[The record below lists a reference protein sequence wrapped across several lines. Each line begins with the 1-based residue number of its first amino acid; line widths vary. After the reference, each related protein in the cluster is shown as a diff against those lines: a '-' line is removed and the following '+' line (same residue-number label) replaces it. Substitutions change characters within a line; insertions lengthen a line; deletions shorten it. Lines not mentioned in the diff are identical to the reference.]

1 MARALGGLTQ
11 KTSNWCV
18 DSATVVLG
26 PFRMDARTAELP
38 VTLQRESWLRRERA
52 SGRFYDRLMVVLG
65 LVMLGMIALA
75 VALLKREAQPGTLLY
90 APLSALLL
98 IGILLPAIA
107 VMALYARKVAVRR
120 AEEGGLGSGRL
131 HVRLVALFTAIAAI
145 PTVLVAIFA
154 SVLFQSGLEFWFS
167 NRARNMLE
175 NTVQIAQAS
184 YQRELD
190 RVTSETTTMSSDL
203 AGYLQQLS
211 IGDPRFGD
219 LFAKQVYIR
228 NLSEAVIV
236 NVGKDGIP
244 RSLILV
250 NPYDR
255 PLERIISKE
264 KIAGLKGRHS
274 VPINSAD
281 RIGALV
287 PLNYGPQTYLYAA
300 RVFDPQFRQQIERS
314 SDVLHDYR
322 SLLKR
327 SRVNQLQFNAALL
340 LGSLIIVGLSIL
352 TALKLADRLVRPV
365 GELVDAA
372 GRIEIGDF
380 SARVP
385 VSNTDDEVQTLATAF
400 NQMTERLEEQT
411 TELRTANTQLETR
424 RAFIEA
430 VLSSVTA
437 GVIAVDTK
445 RSILLL
451 NRSAETLLEKGEA
464 IEGKALAAVSPELE
478 EFMLGQQ
485 SEANVLI
492 TADGVQR
499 TLAVKR
505 VRYQDGSVLTFDDI
519 TDQLTDQRRAAW
531 SDIARRIA
539 HEIKNPL
546 TPIQLAAERLQR
558 RFGGE
563 IASDKETFERL
574 TGTIVR
580 QVGDLR
586 RMVDEF
592 SNFARMPKP
601 VFRDENVHEI
611 ARQALFLHEVAHPA
625 ISFALE
631 PPNGEFRMVCD
642 RRQLAQ
648 ALTNVVKNGVEAIES
663 RRNRGEHSLAGD
675 RIELKVHE
683 QGDLLVIDVLD
694 TGVGLP
700 EDRERLTEPYMTTR
714 VRGTGL
720 GLAIVKKIVEE
731 HMGEIAFLDRQGG
744 GTHVRISFD
753 RAKLE
758 ALASDEASQSKDDD
772 NDDDEDA

>member
-1 MARALGGLTQ
+1 
-11 KTSNWCV
+11 
-18 DSATVVLG
+18 
-26 PFRMDARTAELP
+26 MDARTAESS
-38 VTLQRESWLRRERA
+38 VKSRRESWLSRERA
-52 SGRFYDRLMVVLG
+52 SGRFYDR
-65 LVMLGMIALA
+65 VMALA
-75 VALLKREAQPGTLLY
+75 AVFLIAMIGLSAWLLSRSGEPGTLLSP
-90 APLSALLL
+90 PLIAVLL
-98 IGILLPAIA
+98 ISILLPAIA

-131 HVRLVALFTAIAAI
+131 HVRLVALFTAIAAV

-175 NTVQIAQAS
+175 NTVQVARS
-184 YQRELD
+184 TYDYELG
-190 RVTSETTTMSSDL
+190 RVTSEATTM
-203 AGYLQQLS
+203 A
-211 IGDPRFGD
+211 
-219 LFAKQVYIR
+219 A
-228 NLSEAVIV
+228 NMAE
-236 NVGKDGIP
+236 
-244 RSLILV
+244 
-250 NPYDR
+250 
-255 PLERIISKE
+255 
-264 KIAGLKGRHS
+264 GLTR
-274 VPINSAD
+274 VPIDDPQVSQ
-281 RIGALV
+281 ALAA
-287 PLNYGPQTYLYAA
+287 QTYLRSLNEAA
-300 RVFDPQFRQQIERS
+300 IIRLDDGKEIRTLAVASGAYGLSLNDGRVRAAAAALKGQPEDAAVDAKAPGRVAVLTRLGSMPDTYLYVGRVDPVVSLQIARAK
-314 SDVLHDYR
+314 DVLRDYR
-322 SLLKR
+322 ALLTK
-327 SRVNQLQFNAALL
+327 SHVNQLRFNAALL
-340 LGSLIIVGLSIL
+340 IGALVIVGLSIL

-365 GELVDAA
+365 GELVNAA
-372 GRIEIGDF
+372 GRIEAGDF

-385 VSNTDDEVQTLATAF
+385 VAGTEDEVQTLSTAF

-411 TELRTANTQLETR
+411 TELKTANTQLDTR

-437 GVIAVDTK
+437 GVIAVDAQH
-445 RSILLL
+445 RILLL
-451 NRSAETLLEKGEA
+451 NRSAETLLEQGEP
-464 IEGKALAAVSPELE
+464 IEDKPLGSASPELE
-478 EFMLGQQ
+478 EFMRGQQ

-492 TADGVQR
+492 TAEGVQR

-563 IASDKETFERL
+563 ISSDKDTFERL

-601 VFRDENVHEI
+601 VFREENVHEI

-625 ISFALE
+625 VTFTLE
-631 PPNGEFRMVCD
+631 PPTGDFPMVCD

-648 ALTNVVKNGVEAIES
+648 ALTNIVKNAVEAIET

-675 RIELKVHE
+675 RVDLKLRE
-683 QGDLLVIDVLD
+683 EDGLLVIDLFD
-694 TGVGLP
+694 TGIGLP

-731 HMGEIAFLDRQGG
+731 HMGEISFHDRRGG

-753 RAKLE
+753 TRKLA
-758 ALASDEASQSKDDD
+758 ALARDAAEQPPDENND
-772 NDDDEDA
+772 NVEEA

>member
-1 MARALGGLTQ
+1 
-11 KTSNWCV
+11 
-18 DSATVVLG
+18 
-26 PFRMDARTAELP
+26 MDARTAEST
-38 VTLQRESWLRRERA
+38 VTLQQESWLQRERA
-52 SGRFYDRLMVVLG
+52 SGRFYDRLMVLIGLVLIGMLG
-65 LVMLGMIALA
+65 LSAW
-75 VALLKREAQPGTLLY
+75 LLSRSAEPGTTMR
-90 APLSALLL
+90 APVVAVLL
-98 IGILLPAIA
+98 IAILLPAIA
-107 VMALYARKVAVRR
+107 LMALYARKVAVGR
-120 AEEGGLGSGRL
+120 AERGGLGSGRL
-131 HVRLVALFTAIAAI
+131 HVRLVALFTAVAVV

-175 NTVQIAQAS
+175 NTVQIARAS
-184 YQRELD
+184 YQREVE
-190 RVTSETTTMSSDL
+190 RVANETVAASGDL
-203 AGYLQQLS
+203 ADYLQMTT
-211 IGDPRFGD
+211 IDDPRFAEAFGV
-219 LFAKQVYIR
+219 KQVLNR
-228 NLSEAVIV
+228 GLSEAIIFTY
-236 NVGKDGIP
+236 GPDKQI
-244 RSLILV
+244 RTLALV

-255 PLERIISKE
+255 PLDKVITPAMIDALQGKQS
-264 KIAGLKGRHS
+264 IP
-274 VPINSAD
+274 VNSSD
-281 RIGALV
+281 RIGALTRV
-287 PLNYGPQTYLYAA
+287 DYGPNTYLYDA
-300 RVFDPQFRQQIERS
+300 RVFDPQFRQQITRAN
-314 SDVLHDYR
+314 DVLHDYQ

-327 SRVNQLQFNAALL
+327 SRVNQLRFNAALL
-340 LGSLIIVGLSIL
+340 LGALIIVGLAIL

-365 GELVDAA
+365 GELVTAA
-372 GRIEIGDF
+372 GRIETGDF
-380 SARVP
+380 TARVP
-385 VSNTDDEVQTLATAF
+385 VTKGDDEVQTLATAF

-411 TELRTANTQLETR
+411 NELRSANTQLETR

-437 GVIAVDTK
+437 GVVAVDAQHG
-445 RSILLL
+445 ILLL
-451 NRSAETLLEKGEA
+451 NRSAETLLEQGES
-464 IEGKALAAVSPELE
+464 IEGRALASLSPELE
-478 EFMLGQQ
+478 EFMRGQQ

-492 TADGVQR
+492 AAEGAQR

-558 RFGGE
+558 RFADE
-563 IASDKETFERL
+563 ISSDRDTFERL

-601 VFRDENVHEI
+601 VFREENVHEI

-625 ISFALE
+625 ISFTLE
-631 PPNGEFRMVCD
+631 PPTGDFRMVCD

-648 ALTNVVKNGVEAIES
+648 ALTNVVKNAVEAIES

-675 RIELKVHE
+675 RVDLRLRED
-683 QGDLLVIDVLD
+683 GGLLVIDVLD
-694 TGVGLP
+694 TGIGLP

-753 RAKLE
+753 TAKLA
-758 ALASDEASQSKDDD
+758 ALAADGAPEPSSEEDGDDGGD
-772 NDDDEDA
+772 K

>member
-1 MARALGGLTQ
+1 
-11 KTSNWCV
+11 
-18 DSATVVLG
+18 
-26 PFRMDARTAELP
+26 MDARTAESP
-38 VTLQRESWLRRERA
+38 MTQKRESWLQRERA
-52 SGRFYDRLMVVLG
+52 SGRFYDRVMVLLALF
-65 LVMLGMIALA
+65 LVGMMALSGW
-75 VALLKREAQPGTLLY
+75 LLSRSAEPGTLLKP
-90 APLSALLL
+90 PLIAALL
-98 IGILLPAIA
+98 IAMLLPAIA
-107 VMALYARKVAVRR
+107 LMALYARKVAVRR
-120 AEEGGLGSGRL
+120 AEQGGLGSGRL
-131 HVRLVALFTAIAAI
+131 HVRLVALFTAIAAV

-175 NTVQIAQAS
+175 NTVQVAQGV
-184 YQRELD
+184 YRYELGQVGD
-190 RVTSETTTMSSDL
+190 EATAMAGDVS
-203 AGYLQQLS
+203 GYLQ
-211 IGDPRFGD
+211 
-219 LFAKQVYIR
+219 K
-228 NLSEAVIV
+228 
-236 NVGKDGIP
+236 
-244 RSLILV
+244 
-250 NPYDR
+250 
-255 PLERIISKE
+255 
-264 KIAGLKGRHS
+264 
-274 VPINSAD
+274 VPID
-281 RIGALV
+281 
-287 PLNYGPQTYLYAA
+287 
-300 RVFDPQFRQQIERS
+300 DPQFKTAFAYQTYQRSMNEAALLTVGSSGDIQTLAVANGYVGMVDQRRIRTAIDRLKKLPENASVDAETPDRISVVTRLAPGTNSFLYVGRQVDAELAAQSNRAN
-314 SDVLHDYR
+314 DVFRDYQA
-322 SLLKR
+322 LLKR
-327 SRVNQLQFNAALL
+327 SRTNQLRFNAALL

-365 GELVDAA
+365 GELVSAA
-372 GRIEIGDF
+372 GRIETGDF

-385 VSNTDDEVQTLATAF
+385 VTNNTEDEVQTLATAF

-437 GVIAVDTK
+437 GVIAVDAQH
-445 RSILLL
+445 RILLL
-451 NRSAETLLEKGEA
+451 NRSAETLLEQGEA
-464 IEGKALAAVSPELE
+464 IEGKPLGEISPELE
-478 EFMLGQQ
+478 ELMRGQQ

-492 TADGVQR
+492 TADAVQR

-558 RFGGE
+558 RFGE
-563 IASDKETFERL
+563 EVSSDKDTFERL

-631 PPNGEFRMVCD
+631 PPTGEFRMVCD

-663 RRNRGEHSLAGD
+663 RRNRGEHSLVGD
-675 RIELKVHE
+675 RVELKLHE
-683 QGDLLVIDVLD
+683 EGDLLVIDVLD

-731 HMGEIAFLDRQGG
+731 HMGEIAFLDRSGG

-753 RAKLE
+753 TAKLE
-758 ALASDEASQSKDDD
+758 ALGRDEPPQEGPEN
-772 NDDDEDA
+772 NDEVEDS

>member
-1 MARALGGLTQ
+1 
-11 KTSNWCV
+11 
-18 DSATVVLG
+18 
-26 PFRMDARTAELP
+26 MDARTAESP
-38 VTLQRESWLRRERA
+38 VTLRQDSWLQRERA
-52 SGRFYDRLMVVLG
+52 SGRFYDRLMVLLG
-65 LVMLGMIALA
+65 VILVAMLSLSAW
-75 VALLKREAQPGTLLY
+75 LLSRSAEPGTLLSP
-90 APLSALLL
+90 PLIAVLL
-98 IGILLPAIA
+98 IAILLPAIA
-107 VMALYARKVAVRR
+107 LMALYARKVAVHR

-131 HVRLVALFTAIAAI
+131 HVRLVALFTAISAV

-175 NTVQIAQAS
+175 NTVAVARTT
-184 YQRELD
+184 YQYELD
-190 RVTSETTTMSSDL
+190 RVGGEATTMAGDL
-203 AGYLQQLS
+203 ISYLQQVP
-211 IGDPRFGD
+211 IDDPKFQTGLFYQTYQRSMNEAAIVRISPGNEVQTLAVASGNYGVSLNDERIKIAVAALQKLPQNASVDVRTPGRVTVLTRFG
-219 LFAKQVYIR
+219 
-228 NLSEAVIV
+228 
-236 NVGKDGIP
+236 
-244 RSLILV
+244 
-250 NPYDR
+250 
-255 PLERIISKE
+255 
-264 KIAGLKGRHS
+264 S
-274 VPINSAD
+274 VPA
-281 RIGALV
+281 
-287 PLNYGPQTYLYAA
+287 TYLYVGRVDPEVSGQIA
-300 RVFDPQFRQQIERS
+300 RAN
-314 SDVLHDYR
+314 DVLKDYR
-322 SLLKR
+322 ALLTK
-327 SRVNQLQFNAALL
+327 SHVNQLKFNGALL
-340 LGSLIIVGLSIL
+340 LGSLLIVALSIL

-372 GRIEIGDF
+372 GRIEAGDF

-385 VSNTDDEVQTLATAF
+385 VSNTEDEVQTLATAF
-400 NQMTERLEEQT
+400 NQMTERLEVQT
-411 TELRTANTQLETR
+411 NELRTANTQLDTR

-437 GVIAVDTK
+437 GVIAVDGSH
-445 RSILLL
+445 RILLL
-451 NRSAETLLEKGEA
+451 NRSAETLLEQGES
-464 IEGKALAAVSPELE
+464 IEGKGLGSVSPELE
-478 EFMLGQQ
+478 EFMRGQQ
-485 SEANVLI
+485 SEANVLL
-492 TADGVQR
+492 AAEGVQR

-563 IASDKETFERL
+563 IASDKDTFERL

-601 VFRDENVHEI
+601 VFREENVHEI
-611 ARQALFLHEVAHPA
+611 GRQAMFLHEVAHPA
-625 ISFALE
+625 ITFTVE
-631 PPNGEFRMVCD
+631 PPSADFPMVCD

-648 ALTNVVKNGVEAIES
+648 ALTNVVKNAVEAIES

-675 RIELKVHE
+675 RVDLKMRE
-683 QGDLLVIDVLD
+683 DGGQLVVDVLD

-731 HMGEIAFLDRQGG
+731 HMGEIAFLDRPGG
-744 GTHVRISFD
+744 GSHVRISFD
-753 RAKLE
+753 TAKLA
-758 ALASDEASQSKDDD
+758 ALARDEADQNTDE
-772 NDDDEDA
+772 NDDEAEDS